1 MTLEDWAYVAQIIG
15 VILVIASLAY
25 VGLQVRQNTVA
36 QVAASRQA
44 VLAADLELLSWAK
57 DHPEDALGL
66 GDSVEEVRKVAFI
79 VAYVRIRE
87 FMWYQYQNGI
97 LDRRTWES
105 YLAPTTAVFETDLA
119 RRLWAGNVMKVDVQF
134 REQLDSLIS
143 VSSQSGSADHT

>member
-1 MTLEDWAYVAQIIG
+1 MTLEHWAYVAQIVG

-25 VGLQVRQNTVA
+25 VAMQVRQNTVA
-36 QVAASRQA
+36 QVAASREA
-44 VLAADLELLSWAK
+44 VLAADLEFLSWAN

-66 GDSVEEVRKVAFI
+66 GDSVEDVRKVAFI

-119 RRLWAGNVMKVDVQF
+119 RRLWAGNVMKVDAQF
-134 REQLDSLIS
+134 RSQLDELIS
-143 VSSQSGSADHT
+143 APSQSSSADHT